1 MKGRKRSVP
10 NLKYFFLKRQRFGFF
25 VFDADSF
32 DRNGLSRKQNS
43 RRKKE
48 QTKDTCQESRNY
60 TSAFGALLR
69 CETNF
74 LSSCFDGRADRRM
87 KAAAVRKSK
96 KTGAVIKKVSRGSGK
111 SGELCLGRGCSI
123 VYANE
128 EKIKFCFGGDDGE
141 GRGRR
146 LSSAARKRNWNSVKG
161 LRRWI

>member
-96 KTGAVIKKVSRGSGK
+96 KTGAVIKKSAGVPENPVNFAWAGVVV
-111 SGELCLGRGCSI
+111 LCMQT
-123 VYANE
+123 
-128 EKIKFCFGGDDGE
+128 K
-141 GRGRR
+141 
-146 LSSAARKRNWNSVKG
+146 RK
-161 LRRWI
+161 